1 MCDFKIFEYE
11 VNTAKLPAGSTGPVF
26 VMLADLHN
34 FCYGAGNERLAEA
47 IFEKNPDAV
56 LVAGDLP
63 VGRPGADFT
72 PAVELIRRLREGGL
86 PVFYGNGNHEH
97 RMRLHP
103 ELYGNMYTEYTAALA
118 EYGVKPLENEKAS
131 FFAGGLAMDI
141 YGYELPEFYYKKFCR
156 AIFHQEDLEKAL
168 GHSNPSRFN
177 ILLAHNPIYFD
188 SYAWW
193 GADLTVSGHLH
204 GGIIRIPGIGG
215 IITPQAK
222 LFPRYDAGHFKKAGK
237 DLVVSRGLGT
247 HTVNL
252 RIFNPAELSVIRLKG
267 ETNGHSREAAGI

>member
-1 MCDFKIFEYE
+1 MSDFKIFTYE
-11 VNTAKLPAGSTGPVF
+11 IHTAKLPAGSTGPVF

-34 FCYGAGNERLAEA
+34 FCYGEGNQQLAEA
-47 IFEKNPDAV
+47 IFAEKPDAV
-56 LVAGDLP
+56 LVAGDLL

-72 PAVELIRRLREGGL
+72 PALELIRRLREGGL
-86 PVFYGNGNHEH
+86 PIFYGNGNHEY
-97 RMRLHP
+97 RLRLHP
-103 ELYGNMYTEYTAALA
+103 EIYGDMYTKYKEALERA
-118 EYGVKPLENEKAS
+118 GVRPLENQKVS
-131 FFAGGLAMDI
+131 FTAKGLSMEI
-141 YGYELPEFYYKKFCR
+141 YGYELPEHYYKKFCR
-156 AIFHQEDLEKAL
+156 SSFHREDLERIFGK
-168 GHSNPSRFN
+168 PDPEPFT

-188 SYAWW
+188 SYAGW

-215 IITPQAK
+215 VITPQVK
-222 LFPRYDAGHFKKAGK
+222 LFPRYDAGHFKREGK

-267 ETNGHSREAAGI
+267 E

>member
-1 MCDFKIFEYE
+1 MSDFKIFEYE
-11 VNTAKLPAGSTGPVF
+11 INTAKLPAGSTGPVF

-34 FCYGAGNERLAEA
+34 FSYGEGNERLAEA
-47 IFEKNPDAV
+47 IFAQEPDTV

-72 PAVELIRRLREGGL
+72 PALELIRRLREGGL
-86 PVFYGNGNHEH
+86 PIFYGNGNHEY

-103 ELYGNMYTEYTAALA
+103 EIYGSMYTEYTAALR
-118 EYGVKPLENEKAS
+118 EYGVKPLENEKVS
-131 FFAGGLAMDI
+131 FSARGLDMDI

-156 AIFHQEDLEKAL
+156 AIFRQEDLEKAI
-168 GHSNPSRFN
+168 GRPDPTKFN

-222 LFPRYDAGHFKKAGK
+222 LFPRYDAGQFKKNGK
-237 DLVVSRGLGT
+237 NLVVSRGLGT
-247 HTVNL
+247 HTVNI

-267 ETNGHSREAAGI
+267 E